1 MEFTTD
7 LMNIKVSEPIL
18 KYGHFQMVKFDDD
31 YVIFRRKLNNESLLC
46 IVNRDKRKRDIEI
59 ETKAENVELIYGE
72 CSIELNSGNL
82 ILKDLADNFGFI
94 IKET

>member
-7 LMNIKVSEPIL
+7 LMNIKIGEPIL
-18 KYGHFQMVKFDDD
+18 KYGHFQMIKFDDD

-72 CSIELNSGNL
+72 CSTELNSGNL

-94 IKET
+94 IKEI

>member
-1 MEFTTD
+1 MCIRD
-7 LMNIKVSEPIL
+7 S
-18 KYGHFQMVKFDDD
+18 
-31 YVIFRRKLNNESLLC
+31 LC

-72 CSIELNSGNL
+72 CSIELNSGKL

-94 IKET
+94 IKEV

>member
-1 MEFTTD
+1 
-7 LMNIKVSEPIL
+7 MNIKVSEPIL
-18 KYGHFQMVKFDDD
+18 KYGHFQMVNFDDD

-94 IKET
+94 IKEI

>member
-1 MEFTTD
+1 
-7 LMNIKVSEPIL
+7 
-18 KYGHFQMVKFDDD
+18 MVRFDDD
-31 YVIFRRKLNNESLLC
+31 YVIFRRKFNNESLLC

-94 IKET
+94 IKEI

>member
-1 MEFTTD
+1 
-7 LMNIKVSEPIL
+7 
-18 KYGHFQMVKFDDD
+18 MVNFDDD

-46 IVNRDKRKRDIEI
+46 IVNRDKRKKDIEI

-72 CSIELNSGNL
+72 CSLDLKSGNL
-82 ILKDLADNFGFI
+82 ILKDLAENFGLI